1 MRRARDGHE
10 RGTSMAGL
18 ITILGGAGFVG
29 RSIANRLVA
38 AGYRLRIPT
47 RDPEQVHP
55 DIRVLPETELV
66 RADIHDPQVLR
77 DVIADSRCVINLVGI
92 LNEKGR
98 DGSGFRHAHVELPRK
113 LLAACRARGIRH
125 ILHMSALNAD
135 PVNGPSHYL
144 RSKGEGEALL
154 HEQSEI
160 RVTTFRPSVIFGPG
174 DGFFARFA
182 GLLAITPGIFPL
194 PCAQAR
200 FAPVHVVD
208 VAEAFARAIDDR
220 ATFGRRYD
228 LCGPREYTLAE
239 LVRYT
244 ARCRGLGRAIL
255 PLPDLI
261 SRIQA
266 AILDFFPGKP
276 FSTDNYLSAQV
287 DSVCKCN
294 GLLALGIRPSPVE
307 AIVPRYLRT

>member
-1 MRRARDGHE
+1 MTR
-10 RGTSMAGL
+10 S
-18 ITILGGAGFVG
+18 ITILGGSGFVG
-29 RSIANRLVA
+29 RSIANRLIA
-38 AGYRLRIPT
+38 AGYNLRIPT

-55 DIRVLPETELV
+55 DIRILPETEILQ
-66 RADIHDPQVLR
+66 ADIHDPQTLK
-77 DVIADSRCVINLVGI
+77 DLIAGSRCAINLVGI

-98 DGSGFRHAHVELPRK
+98 DGSGFRHVHVELPRK
-113 LLAACRARGIRH
+113 LLAACRAQGVRR

-135 PVNGPSHYL
+135 PINGPSHYL
-144 RSKGEGEALL
+144 RTKGEGEALL
-154 HEQSEI
+154 HEQTEI
-160 RVTTFRPSVIFGPG
+160 QVTTFRPSVIFGPG

-182 GLLAITPGIFPL
+182 GLLAIAPGIFPL

-220 ATFGRRYD
+220 VTFGRRYD

-244 ARCRGLGRAIL
+244 ARCRGLSRAVM

-266 AILDFFPGKP
+266 AILDFVPGKP

-287 DSVCKCN
+287 DSVCKCS
-294 GLLALGIRPSPVE
+294 GLNALGIRPSPVE